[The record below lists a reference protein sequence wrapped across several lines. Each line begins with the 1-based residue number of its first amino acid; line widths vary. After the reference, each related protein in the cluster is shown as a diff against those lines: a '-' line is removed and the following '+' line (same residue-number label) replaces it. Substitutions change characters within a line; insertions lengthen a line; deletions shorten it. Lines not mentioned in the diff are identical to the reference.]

1 MEELGQ
7 SEKQRSSLRINL
19 DILNAIREEGNAR
32 PTHILYRA
40 NLSHDRLVKYL
51 DELTAKG
58 LIQVEQDGDSR
69 SYRMTPKGV
78 SFLIEIRRAESF
90 IQGFGLAI

>member
-1 MEELGQ
+1 MRQ
-7 SEKQRSSLRINL
+7 AEKQRSALRINL
-19 DILNAIREEGNAR
+19 EILNAVRDEGNAR
-32 PTHILYRA
+32 PTHILYKA

-58 LIQVEQDGDSR
+58 LIEVQQEGENR
-69 SYRMTPKGV
+69 YYRITSKGV
-78 SFLIEIRRAESF
+78 SFLIEMKRAESF

>member
-1 MEELGQ
+1 MGQ
-7 SEKQRSSLRINL
+7 AEKQRSALRINL
-19 DILNAIREEGNAR
+19 DILNAIRDEGDAK

-51 DELTAKG
+51 EELTAKG
-58 LIQVEQDGDSR
+58 LIEVRQEGENRV
-69 SYRMTPKGV
+69 YRITSKGI
-78 SFLIEIRRAESF
+78 SFLIEMRRAETF

>member
-1 MEELGQ
+1 LAQ
-7 SEKQRSSLRINL
+7 PEKQRSALRIHL
-19 DILNAIREEGNAR
+19 DILNAVGEEGNAK
-32 PTHILYRA
+32 PTHILYKA

-51 DELTAKG
+51 DELTEKG
-58 LIQVEQDGDSR
+58 LIEVQQEGEGR

-78 SFLIEIRRAESF
+78 SFLIEIRRAEAF

>member
-7 SEKQRSSLRINL
+7 PERQRSSLRINL
-19 DILNAIREEGNAR
+19 DILNAIRDEGNAK
-32 PTHILYRA
+32 PTHILYKA

-58 LIQVEQDGDSR
+58 LIEVQQDEDGR
-69 SYRMTPKGV
+69 SYRMTAKGV